1 MGLLVWCWLIVLY
14 TILCVLMLFGLV
26 WLPNVR
32 CVSFMMLCL
41 LLLCGCLFNILVCF
55 LLSVVF
61 FGLFVVVFWFGC
73 WLLDCLSG
81 WCVYGVN
88 SVVHSSITSVWV
100 CGVDVHASFWRFGLD
115 DSAFGLL

>member
-1 MGLLVWCWLIVLY
+1 MIWSGFGGF
-14 TILCVLMLFGLV
+14 TGLV
-26 WLPNVR
+26 LVNSVVHNSLCFDVVWFGWLPNVR

-81 WCVYGVN
+81 WCVYDVN
-88 SVVHSSITSVWV
+88 SVVHGSITSVWV
-100 CGVDVHASFWRFGLD
+100 CGVGVRASFW
-115 DSAFGLL
+115 LLRAG